1 MINCFNAQTT
11 LRKITIFPLLGL
23 GLICSSAPGVA
34 QTPASYRRAADYSEA
49 HGGYSV
55 VVARQNQIVFEAY
68 APGQSADRAHNLASG
83 TKSFSCAIAV
93 AANQDGLLNW
103 DERVAQTVNEWSR
116 HPQKSKITIRQVL
129 NLTSGI
135 PGGPI
140 RPLTY
145 AQAIAVLPTY
155 PPGTQFQY
163 GQIPFQVF
171 AEVMR
176 RKLLSRQ
183 EDPLQYLTRRVFQ
196 PIGLKVSYWQRGR
209 DGQPHLPSGARLT
222 ARQWLK
228 YGLLVQN
235 QGRWQSKTILP
246 WTTLQQ
252 CFQASAIH
260 PGYGLSFWLNS
271 VVGQPFTPPPGNPP
285 FKGFPNAPGDT
296 VMALGFGGQGLYIIS
311 SLQMVV
317 VRQGVLS
324 NRTNFDHDRF
334 LGLLLNRSA

>member
-1 MINCFNAQTT
+1 MNCFNAQPT

-23 GLICSSAPGVA
+23 GLISAPAPVIA
-34 QTPASYRRAADYSEA
+34 QTPASYRRAANFSEA
-49 HGGYSV
+49 NGGYSV
-55 VVARQNQIVFEAY
+55 VVARQSRIVFEAY
-68 APGQSADRAHNLASG
+68 APGQSANRANNLASG
-83 TKSFSCAIAV
+83 TKSFSCAIAA
-93 AANQDGLLNW
+93 AANRDGLLKL

-145 AQAIAVLPTY
+145 AQAIAVPLTY
-155 PPGTQFQY
+155 PPGRQFQY

-171 AEVMR
+171 GEVMR

-196 PIGLKVSYWQRGR
+196 PIGLKVAYWQRGS
-209 DGQPHLPSGARLT
+209 DGQPHLPSGAWLT

-235 QGRWQSKTILP
+235 QGRWQGKTILP
-246 WTTLQQ
+246 WATMQQ
-252 CFQASAIH
+252 CFQASSIH

-271 VVGQPFTPPPGNPP
+271 IVGAPFTPPPGNPD
-285 FKGFPNAPGDT
+285 FKGFPNAPRDT
-296 VMALGFGGQGLYIIS
+296 VMALGLGGQGLYIIP

-324 NRTNFDHDRF
+324 KRTNFDHDRF
-334 LGLLLNRSA
+334 LGLLLNRST